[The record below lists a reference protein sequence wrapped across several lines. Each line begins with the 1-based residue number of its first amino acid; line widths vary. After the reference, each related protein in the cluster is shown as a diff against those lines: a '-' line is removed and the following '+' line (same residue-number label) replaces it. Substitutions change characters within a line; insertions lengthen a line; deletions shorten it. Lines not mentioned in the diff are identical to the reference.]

1 MTRVA
6 FLTLVLALS
15 ACGFHLAGNRPLPEA
30 LRSVY
35 IETVVPYRVSEP
47 PVATALTSRLTRR
60 GGVVTTRPEDAQST
74 LRLKQLDERREVL
87 SVGPDG
93 KALEFLLT
101 TTVQFELVSRDKVLI
116 PADTLSVSRDYSF
129 NAQQVLPKEAEE
141 ARLREYIQDEL
152 AELILLRVDARL
164 SSEPSAA
171 K

>member
-1 MTRVA
+1 MTRAA
-6 FLTLVLALS
+6 FLALALVVT

-47 PVATALTSRLTRR
+47 PVEIALSSRLLRR
-60 GGVVTTRPEDAQST
+60 GGAVKTTAEDAQST

-141 ARLREYIQDEL
+141 SRLREYIQDEL
-152 AELILLRVDARL
+152 AELILLRVEARL
-164 SSEPSAA
+164 SNSAVA